1 MDLSV
6 RRAEVAL
13 LIQESLTTTGAAE
26 RWEGQRV
33 NVVHLYG
40 SFENSPHPVVRD
52 SPIASDEENNQP
64 AISRRRASILYVFFS
79 PVYNQHRLVYNQLI
93 V

>member
-26 RWEGQRV
+26 RGEGQRV

-52 SPIASDEENNQP
+52 RPIASDEENIQP
-64 AISRRRASILYVFFS
+64 AISRR
-79 PVYNQHRLVYNQLI
+79 
-93 V
+93 